1 MKLVL
6 VAVCLIFGV
15 VSAQKYT
22 TKYDN
27 INLDDIL
34 KSERLLNNYFNCLMD
49 KGKCTP
55 DGNELKRTLPDA
67 LKTDCSKCSE
77 KQKAGTERVLR
88 FLIEKKPTQ
97 YAELQKKYDPEGVY
111 YSKYEK
117 EAQARGIKV

>member
-34 KSERLLNNYFNCLMD
+34 KSERLLNNYFNCLME

-88 FLIEKKPTQ
+88 FLIEKKPNQ
-97 YAELQKKYDPEGVY
+97 YAELQKKYDPEGIY

-117 EAQARGIKV
+117 EAETRGIKV